1 MVQLLNFDPLNWKTY
16 CSFSRLA
23 EGGSTSLLGLVPSA
37 SNSEI
42 LLGQCPHLLSSS
54 VSGEMKVVSHL
65 NLPQALEQL
74 GGVQAL
80 LFLVAKVSGNPNCC
94 FSTFT
99 NQDIAAFIGHKEEQ
113 YRHVV
118 ISAAELQ
125 QQQYSVTLSRH
136 TDKGVMHT
144 FWKF

>member
-1 MVQLLNFDPLNWKTY
+1 MCSNITLKLRPSIKSTHLFSICMYSFGFMLCSSFLVVWKQVVQLLNFDPLNWKTY
-16 CSFSRLA
+16 CSFSCLA

-54 VSGEMKVVSHL
+54 VSGEMKVVSHV

-80 LFLVAKVSGNPNCC
+80 LFLVAKVSGNPNCVA
-94 FSTFT
+94 SPP
-99 NQDIAAFIGHKEEQ
+99 
-113 YRHVV
+113 
-118 ISAAELQ
+118 LQ
-125 QQQYSVTLSRH
+125 TKTLQH
-136 TDKGVMHT
+136 L
-144 FWKF
+144 